1 MCSGAWFAHDADAEL
16 PGQPNGQK
24 SCDEHPCFCNGA
36 PVSPEKP
43 GQWQLSQVSELS
55 VAAGFL
61 PARSIDA
68 GAGIFGHADVSLV
81 VSAPPPSE
89 RILPLLI

>member
-55 VAAGFL
+55 LAAVFL
-61 PARSIDA
+61 PALSGDTDTSCLGYA
-68 GAGIFGHADVSLV
+68 VATLV